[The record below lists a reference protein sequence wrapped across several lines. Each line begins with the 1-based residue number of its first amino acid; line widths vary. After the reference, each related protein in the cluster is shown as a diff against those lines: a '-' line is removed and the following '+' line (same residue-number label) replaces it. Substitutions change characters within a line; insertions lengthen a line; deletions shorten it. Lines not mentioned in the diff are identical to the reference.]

1 MCGRR
6 PSPPNTNRARS
17 HGGRSMNTCNK
28 RAAGCLNLPHHPPT
42 VPAACRVLRLC
53 QPHVPD
59 GVAASPAAQ
68 PATARHA
75 GRRHRTRPFLAH
87 TAAAATTTD
96 ATTAAAMQSSTL
108 VPPPLCRHRRRH
120 HHHHHQ
126 HLQQPPLHSHADP
139 PPTRRG
145 RPTTTRPPPTAR
157 TLRRKRRSTTLT
169 ATIRS
174 DRESM
179 PSTTLA

>member
-1 MCGRR
+1 MCGQRS
-6 PSPPNTNRARS
+6 SPPNTNRARS
-17 HGGRSMNTCNK
+17 HGGRSTNRRNK

-75 GRRHRTRPFLAH
+75 RRRHRTRPFLAH

-108 VPPPLCRHRRRH
+108 VPPPLCRCRRRVTTTTINTSNNPH
-120 HHHHHQ
+120 
-126 HLQQPPLHSHADP
+126 
-139 PPTRRG
+139 PTLT
-145 RPTTTRPPPTAR
+145 PTRPPPDEADPR
-157 TLRRKRRSTTLT
+157 LRAPLPQHVPCVGSGG
-169 ATIRS
+169 
-174 DRESM
+174 
-179 PSTTLA
+179 PPP